1 MKMMKKTMRRVQST
15 LLSSLFLLCIVS
27 MLVPPFPVQ
36 AFDKGEQFSALGVL
50 PAGAGVRMVGTGAT
64 MNLNIYIDSYTSD
77 ADAQEYAKLL
87 VENGSDAL
95 LKALEKAKPI
105 GKVQLV
111 RRVGFFDL
119 KLIRSRPIEGG
130 RRIVGVCDRPI
141 QFLEAY
147 AGSRSLDYTF
157 GIVILDL
164 KPNKKGREEGVGQ
177 LIYAAKVKLDGN
189 TVEVENYGV
198 EPARL
203 QGVRKF

>member
-1 MKMMKKTMRRVQST
+1 MKIKKTMRRAQSI
-15 LLSSLFLLCIVS
+15 LLSSLFMLCVVS
-27 MLVPPFPVQ
+27 LLVPPVPVQ
-36 AFDKGEQFSALGVL
+36 AFDGEQFSALGVL
-50 PAGAGVRMVGTGAT
+50 PAGAGMRMVGPGST
-64 MNLNIYIDSYTSD
+64 MNLNIYINSYTSD
-77 ADAQEYAKLL
+77 ADTQEYAKLL
-87 VENGSDAL
+87 IEGGNDAL
-95 LKALEKAKPI
+95 LKALEKAKSI

-119 KLIRSRPIEGG
+119 KLIRQRPIEGG
-130 RRIVGVCDRPI
+130 RRIIGVCDRPV

-157 GIVILDL
+157 GILILDL

-177 LIYAAKVKLDGN
+177 LIYAAKVKVDGR

-203 QGVRKF
+203 QGVRKM

>member
-1 MKMMKKTMRRVQST
+1 MRKAT
-15 LLSSLFLLCIVS
+15 LTLITCLFLLIAVS
-27 MLVPPFPVQ
+27 LLFPPPAVQ
-36 AFDKGEQFSALGVL
+36 AVAKGEQFSALLFLPTGAGMRGVG
-50 PAGAGVRMVGTGAT
+50 AGATA
-64 MNLNIYIDSYTSD
+64 NLNIYIDQYTSD
-77 ADAQEYAKLL
+77 AEAQDLAKTLI
-87 VENGSDAL
+87 ENGSDAL
-95 LKALEKAKPI
+95 LKRLEKADRI

-111 RRVGFFDL
+111 RKVGFFDL

-147 AGSRSLDYTF
+147 MGGRSTDYTF

-164 KPNKKGREEGVGQ
+164 KTNKKGKEEGVGQ
-177 LIYAAKVKLDGN
+177 LIYAAKVKLDN
-189 TVEVENYGV
+189 RTVEVENYGI